1 MKSNQDPIISANE
14 VQSIYPA
21 LDSGLNDDS
30 AIQKMDE
37 SRMTHITAGV
47 KGVQIQGLSTQI
59 KSWMSS
65 LNISRKQSMEL
76 LRMRKDEF
84 GRESEIVRSI
94 KSNFM
99 TPKVAGIVEGQLQGV
114 IVVPTTEPYRGAMP
128 KSSESFKLNIDIP
141 TKSDWSAPKP

>member
-1 MKSNQDPIISANE
+1 MKSSRDPIISMNE

-30 AIQKMDE
+30 AIQKIDE

-47 KGVQIQGLSTQI
+47 KGVQIQGLNIQI

-65 LNISRKQSMEL
+65 LNISRKQAMEL

-84 GRESEIVRSI
+84 GRESEIVRGI
-94 KSNFM
+94 KGNFM

-114 IVVPTTEPYRGAMP
+114 VVVPTSEPYRGAMP
-128 KSSESFKLNIDIP
+128 KTTESFKLNIDIP

>member
-84 GRESEIVRSI
+84 GRESEIVRGI

-114 IVVPTTEPYRGAMP
+114 IVTPTTEPYRGAMP

>member
-84 GRESEIVRSI
+84 GRESEIVRGI

-114 IVVPTTEPYRGAMP
+114 IVTPTTEPYRGAMP
-128 KSSESFKLNIDIP
+128 KSSESFKLNIEIP
-141 TKSDWSAPKP
+141 SKSDWSAPKP

>member
-1 MKSNQDPIISANE
+1 MKSSRDPIISMNE

-30 AIQKMDE
+30 AIQKIDE

-47 KGVQIQGLSTQI
+47 KGVQIQGLNVQI

-65 LNISRKQSMEL
+65 LNISRKQAMEL

-84 GRESEIVRSI
+84 GRESEIVRGI

-114 IVVPTTEPYRGAMP
+114 IVVPTSEPYRGAMP
-128 KSSESFKLNIDIP
+128 KTTESFKLNIDIP

>member
-1 MKSNQDPIISANE
+1 MKSNQDPVISANE

-47 KGVQIQGLSTQI
+47 KGVEIQGLSTQI

-84 GRESEIVRSI
+84 GRESEIVRGI
-94 KSNFM
+94 KSNYM

-114 IVVPTTEPYRGAMP
+114 IVTPTTEPYRGAMP

-141 TKSDWSAPKP
+141 TKSDWSVPKP

>member
-1 MKSNQDPIISANE
+1 MKSSQNPIINTNE

-37 SRMTHITAGV
+37 ARMTHITAGV
-47 KGVQIQGLSTQI
+47 KGVEIQGLNVQI

-65 LNISRKQSMEL
+65 LNISRKQSMAL
-76 LRMRKDEF
+76 LGMRRDEF
-84 GRESEIVRSI
+84 GRESEIVRGI

-99 TPKVAGIVEGQLQGV
+99 MPKVAGIVEGQIQGV
-114 IVVPTTEPYRGAMP
+114 IVTPTTEPYRGAMP
-128 KSSESFKLNIDIP
+128 KTTESFKLNIDIP
-141 TKSDWSAPKP
+141 TKSDWSTPKP